1 MQGKPTKKVL
11 EAAHH
16 ILRYLKKHP
25 KRGITFYPTNYKF
38 IVYFDASQGADSKA
52 RGRTGGFGYFE
63 RVDYPD
69 LPNGLIFVNSN
80 IQAVIPDSIAEAEII
95 AVHDNAKLAIP
106 VLQIAK
112 VLGKPQSKIPI
123 WSDSECAVRLVN
135 TSGTTKRLKHVER
148 RFY

>member
-1 MQGKPTKKVL
+1 MDK
-11 EAAHH
+11 
-16 ILRYLKKHP
+16 
-25 KRGITFYPTNYKF
+25 
-38 IVYFDASQGADSKA
+38 
-52 RGRTGGFGYFE
+52 
-63 RVDYPD
+63 PD
-69 LPNGLIFVNSN
+69 LPNGLIFVKSN

-112 VLGKPQSKIPI
+112 VLGKPQSKTPI
-123 WSDSECAVRLVN
+123 WSDNECAVRLAN

>member
-25 KRGITFYPTNYKF
+25 KEKSRF
-38 IVYFDASQGADSKA
+38 IQPIINSLYILMHRKADSKA

-63 RVDYPD
+63 RVDNPD
-69 LPNGLIFVNSN
+69 LPNGLILVNSN